1 MVSWGSALLASHGT
15 ALIYFGKCL
24 QGFYMIFVEYDLH
37 CQPPYN
43 KLFISYVTSWI
54 RRLTHMKE
62 YVEPSSS
69 VYWWC

>member
-43 KLFISYVTSWI
+43 KLFISYVTS
-54 RRLTHMKE
+54 
-62 YVEPSSS
+62 
-69 VYWWC
+69 